1 MPIQIA
7 IIIIAVWIITILLI
21 SFLCKRYYPEK
32 EELSRKIIHIGT
44 GPVIIL
50 AWLFNIPKNIAF
62 FSAFFITIALGINYQ
77 FRLLPAIEDIERKSF
92 GTIAY
97 GISITLLLLLF
108 WPRYAS
114 SISIGI
120 LSMAF
125 GDGLAGLIGR
135 SINSPKWS
143 VLGQTKSIAG
153 TFTMGSVVAITTAT
167 ISSINSMD
175 IQPIEIIVISLIAT
189 ILEQI
194 SPWGIDNI
202 TVPIGVTCLGIWLTG
217 A

>member
-7 IIIIAVWIITILLI
+7 ILVIALWIITILVI
-21 SFLCKRYYPEK
+21 AFLCKRFFPK
-32 EELSRKIIHIGT
+32 QEELSRKVIHIGT
-44 GPVIIL
+44 GPVILL
-50 AWLFNIPKNIAF
+50 AWLFDIPKNIAF
-62 FSAFFITIALGINYQ
+62 FSALFITITLGINYQ
-77 FRLLPAIEDIERKSF
+77 YRLLETIEDIERKSF

-114 SISIGI
+114 SISIGV

-143 VLGQTKSIAG
+143 VLSQTKSIAG
-153 TFTMGSVVAITTAT
+153 TFTMGSVVGILTAT
-167 ISSINSMD
+167 ISSINNLG
-175 IQPIEIIVISLIAT
+175 IQPLEIIVISLIAT
-189 ILEQI
+189 FLEQI
-194 SPWGIDNI
+194 SPWGIDNL
-202 TVPIGVTCLGIWLTG
+202 TVPIGVTCVGIWLVG
-217 A
+217 N

>member
-1 MPIQIA
+1 MPIHIA
-7 IIIIAVWIITILLI
+7 IFVIALWIIIILSIA
-21 SFLCKRYYPEK
+21 FLCKRYFPKK

-44 GPVIIL
+44 GPVILL

-62 FSAFFITIALGINYQ
+62 LSAFFITIALGINYQ
-77 FRLLPAIEDIERKSF
+77 YRLLPAIEDIERKSF

-108 WPRYAS
+108 WPLHAS

-125 GDGLAGLIGR
+125 GDGLAGLIGK

-143 VLGQTKSIAG
+143 ILGQSKSIAG
-153 TFTMGSVVAITTAT
+153 TLTMGTVVAITTAT
-167 ISSINSMD
+167 IASINNLD
-175 IQPIEIIVISLIAT
+175 LQPIEIIVISLVAT
-189 ILEQI
+189 LLEQI
-194 SPWGIDNI
+194 SPWGIDNL
-202 TVPIGVTCLGIWLTG
+202 TVPIGVTCIGIWLIG
-217 A
+217 V

>member
-1 MPIQIA
+1 MPIPIA
-7 IIIIAVWIITILLI
+7 IIIIALWIVTILI
-21 SFLCKRYYPEK
+21 IAFLCKRYFPNK

-44 GPVIIL
+44 GPVILL

-62 FSAFFITIALGINYQ
+62 LSAFFITIALGLNYQ
-77 FRLLPAIEDIERKSF
+77 FRLLPGIEDIERKSF
-92 GTIAY
+92 GTVAY

-108 WPRYAS
+108 WPQYAL

-153 TFTMGSVVAITTAT
+153 TCTMSSVVAITTAT
-167 ISSINSMD
+167 ISFINNLD
-175 IQPIEIIVISLIAT
+175 ITATEIIVISLIAT
-189 ILEQI
+189 FLEQI

-202 TVPIGVTCLGIWLTG
+202 TVPIGVTFLGIWLIG
-217 A
+217 I

>member
-7 IIIIAVWIITILLI
+7 IIVIALWIISILLI
-21 SFLCKRYYPEK
+21 AFLCKKYFPNK

-44 GPVIIL
+44 GPVIL
-50 AWLFNIPKNIAF
+50 WAWLFDIPKNIAF
-62 FSAFFITIALGINYQ
+62 FFAFFITIALGINYQ
-77 FRLLPAIEDIERKSF
+77 YRLLPALEVIERKSF

-108 WPRYAS
+108 WPLHAS

-125 GDGLAGLIGR
+125 GDGLAGLIGK

-143 VLGQTKSIAG
+143 ILGQSKSIAG
-153 TFTMGSVVAITTAT
+153 TLTMGTVVAITTAT
-167 ISSINSMD
+167 IASINNLD
-175 IQPIEIIVISLIAT
+175 LQPIEIIVISLVAT
-189 ILEQI
+189 LLEQI
-194 SPWGIDNI
+194 SPWGIDNL
-202 TVPIGVTCLGIWLTG
+202 TVPIGVTCIGIWLIGT
-217 A
+217 